1 MADLPV
7 QHGSTGAA
15 ANTLPG
21 VDFLRGAAGMPAVR
35 QLVLVFALA
44 GSVALAVAA
53 VLWMR
58 SPDYRPVTAI
68 SSAWQ
73 ANEIAQVLES
83 EGIAHKVDERS
94 GMILVPQDHLYEARM
109 KLAGAGG
116 VDGRQ
121 LGYEL
126 LDQEQGFGVSQFMEL
141 ARHRRSVEGE
151 LARSISTITAVESA
165 RVLLATPKSTTF
177 LRDRR
182 EPTASVT
189 VRLAP
194 GQSLTRDQV
203 RGITNLVAGA
213 VPELNPA
220 NVAVVD
226 QSGKLLSDD
235 EEDESLERSERQLQY
250 VARIER
256 QLQEKVRN
264 ILLPTVGPNR
274 FSAEVTADVDFTRS
288 EQAAEQYDAEPQAVR
303 SEQLVSEQNVA
314 EPDGTGGVP
323 GALSNQPPE
332 TRPQEGEPQ
341 EAEALPPV
349 VRRSRSE
356 TTRNYEM
363 DRTVSYTQS
372 GVGTLRRLA
381 VSVVVDD
388 LPASGQEGE
397 SQPWTEEELAG
408 LTMLVKS
415 AVGFDEA
422 RGDAVSVVNSPFVSA
437 PAEPVEAPPF
447 WTQSWFFELMK
458 QLLGALILLGLVFGL
473 LRPLFRNLSNAGAVV
488 KEQQRLASL
497 ARVEH
502 GHVPG
507 LAGPVA
513 SGGYLPAGG
522 YRAGAYGNRVDA
534 VRGLVEEDPGRV
546 AQVVKH
552 WVASDE

>member
-7 QHGSTGAA
+7 QQSTAGAGA
-15 ANTLPG
+15 VAFPG

-53 VLWMR
+53 VLWMQ

-68 SSAWQ
+68 TSAFQ
-73 ANEIAQVLES
+73 ASEIAAVLES
-83 EGIAHKVDERS
+83 EGIGHKVDERS
-94 GMILVPQDHLYEARM
+94 GMILVPQEHLYEARM
-109 KLAGAGG
+109 KLAGAGS

-165 RVLLATPKSTTF
+165 RVLLATPKATTF

-182 EPTASVT
+182 QTTASVT

-194 GQSLTRDQV
+194 GQALSRNQV

-213 VPELNPA
+213 VPELKPE

-226 QSGKLLSDD
+226 QSGKLLSNA
-235 EEDESLERSERQLQY
+235 EEDESLEQSERQLQY

-256 QLQEKVRN
+256 QLQDKVRN

-274 FSAEVTADVDFTRS
+274 FSAEVTAAVDFTRS
-288 EQAAEQYDAEPQAVR
+288 EQAAELFDAEPQAVR
-303 SEQLVSEQNVA
+303 SEQIVA
-314 EPDGTGGVP
+314 EENVGEPGPGGVP
-323 GALSNQPPE
+323 GVLTNQPPE
-332 TRPQEGEPQ
+332 TQPQPGAV
-341 EAEALPPV
+341 AEAADPV

-356 TTRNYEM
+356 ATRNFEM
-363 DRTVSYTQS
+363 DRTVSYVQN
-372 GVGTLRRLA
+372 GVGEVKRLA

-388 LPASGQEGE
+388 LPAVAAETGE
-397 SQPWTEEELAG
+397 TAGEPWTEAELAR
-408 LTMLVKS
+408 LTTLVKS
-415 AVGFDEA
+415 AVGFDET
-422 RGDAVSVVNSPFVSA
+422 RGDVVSVINSPFYSA
-437 PAEPVEAPPF
+437 APDVVDTLPF

-458 QLLGALILLGLVFGL
+458 QTLGALVLLGLVFGL
-473 LRPLFRNLSNAGAVV
+473 LRPLFKNLSNAGASV

-497 ARVEH
+497 ARIEP
-502 GHVPG
+502 GQMAVPG
-507 LAGPVA
+507 AATAGYL
-513 SGGYLPAGG
+513 SGGGYGGG
-522 YRAGAYGNRVDA
+522 YANRVDA

-552 WVASDE
+552 WVSSDE